1 MASKI
6 GNDKSLL
13 LPHRFSNYLQDV
25 YFAHFNPDV
34 SDIDVARHSVAHGV
48 AAAEKFNQKS
58 AVIGILTVHQ
68 LFYFLE
74 NLETNRVEMK
84 KE

>member
-1 MASKI
+1 M
-6 GNDKSLL
+6 
-13 LPHRFSNYLQDV
+13 
-25 YFAHFNPDV
+25 
-34 SDIDVARHSVAHGV
+34 HSVAHGV